1 MCVYQARQ
9 LLLCDEKMFA
19 NEVRDDIEGFILAG
33 GASSRMGKDKGQL
46 KLAGNTF
53 VARINEAML
62 SIASST
68 SIVGAK
74 EDCARFGLQVVPDVY
89 AGWGALGGL
98 HAALHACRA
107 RWALVVACDLPFASA
122 ELFTRLASLCG
133 NFDAVVPVQMDARP
147 QPLCALY
154 RTAACRARAQ
164 ELIEMQERRPRA
176 LLQAVNTRLVAWEEL
191 ADLKDAAILL
201 MNVNTPEDY
210 AEARAT
216 QVLIANAKGSKSA
229 G

>member
-1 MCVYQARQ
+1 
-9 LLLCDEKMFA
+9 MFD
-19 NEVRDDIEGFILAG
+19 NKTRDDIEGFILAG
-33 GASSRMGKDKGQL
+33 GASSRMGTDKAQL
-46 KLAGNTF
+46 KLAGRPF
-53 VARINEAML
+53 IARINEALL
-62 SIASST
+62 SIVGST

-74 EDCARFGLQVVPDVY
+74 EDYARVGLPIVPDVY
-89 AGWGALGGL
+89 AKWGALGGL

-107 RWALVVACDLPFASA
+107 RWALVIACDLPFVST
-122 ELFTRLASLCG
+122 ELFTRLASLRG

-154 RTAACRARAQ
+154 HTAACRTRAQ
-164 ELIEMQERRPRA
+164 ELIERQEERRPRA

-210 AEARAT
+210 AQARNRSFNST
-216 QVLIANAKGSKSA
+216 RERK
-229 G
+229 